1 MKKFKKLGILILL
14 LRLRLLQPA
23 PWPAHE
29 LILSSNF
36 SSNVWVCLIF
46 GNGIEQ
52 ILRSLDEKTSVQ
64 K

>member
-1 MKKFKKLGILILL
+1 MKKFKKLGIWILL
-14 LRLRLLQPA
+14 LRLRLLQ
-23 PWPAHE
+23 PAHE

-46 GNGIEQ
+46 GNGIGQ
-52 ILRSLDEKTSVQ
+52 ILRSLDEKTNVQ